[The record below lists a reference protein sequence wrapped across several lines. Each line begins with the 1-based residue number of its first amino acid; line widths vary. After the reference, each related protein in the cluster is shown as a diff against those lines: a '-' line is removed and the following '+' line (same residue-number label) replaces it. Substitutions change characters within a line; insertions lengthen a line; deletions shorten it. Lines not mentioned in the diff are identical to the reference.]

1 MARPVPRL
9 PASILTGL
17 PAPSRGVLG
26 RVGSGIVALFPLA
39 GEQGGEPLALLDG
52 QDRHEVGEG
61 IGRQPALLFLAGRNR
76 LYYPTYYL
84 RRIVRS
90 YYPMYQ

>member
-39 GEQGGEPLALLDG
+39 GEQGGEPLALLG
-52 QDRHEVGEG
+52 AQARHEVGEG
-61 IGRQPALLFLAGRNR
+61 VGGWFIRVFRFAGGNAGANFGESKGRGSRN
-76 LYYPTYYL
+76 
-84 RRIVRS
+84 
-90 YYPMYQ
+90 